1 MTSRIRAKTGMWRK
15 RCWICWAFN
24 YRRKRMLN
32 ISNLSK
38 TYLPGNKEALKNIN
52 LDIREREFTALLGQN
67 GAGKTTLINILA
79 GNVRKTG
86 GAVKIGGYDIDS
98 NELDTKRVIGIVP
111 QETGYDFLFTVDEAL
126 KKQSGYFGI
135 KNNGEYINELLD
147 ALYLKEKRS
156 ARIGELSGGMRKR
169 FFIAKALVHRPRLL
183 ILDEPTAG
191 VDIEMRHSL
200 YDFLIKLHQSG
211 TTIILTTHY
220 LEEAEKL
227 CDRIII
233 INNGR
238 IIADQP
244 KEQLMTTSSKEALV
258 EVHFDSKLDIADFE
272 FLNEYRPQI
281 LQETKLQLKVPRKD
295 LIKVFQ
301 RIALRNMEFINLN
314 VEKQKLEDIYLN
326 LINR

>member
-1 MTSRIRAKTGMWRK
+1 
-15 RCWICWAFN
+15 
-24 YRRKRMLN
+24 MLN

-38 TYLPGNKEALKNIN
+38 TYMPGNKEALKNIN

-79 GNVRKTG
+79 GNVRKTSG
-86 GAVKIGGYDIDS
+86 TVKIGGYNIDS
-98 NELDTKRVIGIVP
+98 NELETKRVIGIVP

-135 KNNGEYINELLD
+135 KDNGRYIDELLD
-147 ALYLKEKRS
+147 ALFLKEKRN
-156 ARIGELSGGMRKR
+156 ARIGALSGGMRKR
-169 FFIAKALVHRPRLL
+169 FFIAKALVHRPKIL

-191 VDIEMRHSL
+191 VDIEMRHIL
-200 YDFLIKLHQSG
+200 YVFLTKLHQSG

-227 CDRIII
+227 CDRIVII
-233 INNGR
+233 DSGR

-244 KEQLMTTSSKEALV
+244 KEQLMAAFSKEALV
-258 EVHFDSKLDIADFE
+258 EVHFDSELNIADFE

-281 LQETKLQLKVPRKD
+281 VQETKLQLKVPRKD
-295 LIKVFQ
+295 LAKVFQ
-301 RIALRNMEFINLN
+301 KIALKNMEFVNLI
-314 VEKQKLEDIYLN
+314 VEKQKLEDIYLD